1 MLFLKL
7 LNKCDEEK
15 LVKQFL
21 LLKETSD
28 SHDSHVE
35 QRIKEVIDDLKYN
48 RIPVR
53 FNMTMVLEKG
63 VTEDGEEVDIIF
75 LRDNEEEDNV
85 YSFEGLPWGAIM
97 GCEVEEKSLTEIGSN
112 ERFAALVLF
121 EMTYFGYSDED
132 VQLRIAKM
140 LEEEASPKPL
150 Q

>member
-1 MLFLKL
+1 MEL
-7 LNKCDEEK
+7 LNKCDEDE
-15 LVKQFL
+15 LVKQYL

-28 SHDSHVE
+28 SHHVE
-35 QRIKEVIDDLKYN
+35 QKTREVIADLKYN

-75 LRDNEEEDNV
+75 LNDNVEDNV

-132 VQLRIAKM
+132 VQRRIAKM
-140 LEEEASPKPL
+140 LEEEATPKLL

>member
-1 MLFLKL
+1 MLFLEL

-15 LVKQFL
+15 LVKQYL

-28 SHDSHVE
+28 SHVE
-35 QRIKEVIDDLKYN
+35 QKIREVIADLKYN

-63 VTEDGEEVDIIF
+63 ITEECEEVDIIF
-75 LRDNEEEDNV
+75 LNDNVEDNV

-121 EMTYFGYSDED
+121 EMTYFGYSDDD
-132 VQLRIAKM
+132 VQRRIAKM
-140 LEEEASPKPL
+140 LEEEATPKPL

>member
-1 MLFLKL
+1 MLFLEL

-15 LVKQFL
+15 LVKQYL
-21 LLKETSD
+21 LLKETSN
-28 SHDSHVE
+28 SHHVE
-35 QRIKEVIDDLKYN
+35 QKIREVIADLKYN

-63 VTEDGEEVDIIF
+63 ITEDGEEVDIIF
-75 LRDNEEEDNV
+75 LNDNVEDNV

-140 LEEEASPKPL
+140 LEEEAFPKPL

>member
-1 MLFLKL
+1 MLFLEL

-15 LVKQFL
+15 LVKQYL
-21 LLKETSD
+21 LLKETSN
-28 SHDSHVE
+28 SHVE
-35 QRIKEVIDDLKYN
+35 QKIREVIADLKYN
-48 RIPVR
+48 RIPVK

-63 VTEDGEEVDIIF
+63 VSEDGEEVDIIF

-121 EMTYFGYSDED
+121 EMTYFGYSDDD
-132 VQLRIAKM
+132 VQRRIAKM
-140 LEEEASPKPL
+140 LEEEATPKPL

>member
-1 MLFLKL
+1 MLFLEL
-7 LNKCDEEK
+7 LNKCDEDE
-15 LVKQFL
+15 LVKQYL

-28 SHDSHVE
+28 SHVE
-35 QRIKEVIDDLKYN
+35 QKIREVIDDLKYN

-75 LRDNEEEDNV
+75 LRDNEEDNV

-121 EMTYFGYSDED
+121 EMTYFGYSDDD
-132 VQLRIAKM
+132 VQRRIAKM
-140 LEEEASPKPL
+140 LEEEATPKPL

>member
-1 MLFLKL
+1 MLFLEL

-15 LVKQFL
+15 LVKQYL
-21 LLKETSD
+21 LLKGTSN
-28 SHDSHVE
+28 SHVE
-35 QRIKEVIDDLKYN
+35 QKIREVIADLNN
-48 RIPVR
+48 RIPVK

-63 VTEDGEEVDIIF
+63 VSEDGEVDIIF
-75 LRDNEEEDNV
+75 LRDNVEEDNV

-121 EMTYFGYSDED
+121 EMTYFGYSDEE
-132 VQLRIAKM
+132 VCLRIAKM
-140 LEEEASPKPL
+140 LEEEASPKLL

>member
-1 MLFLKL
+1 MLFLEL

-15 LVKQFL
+15 LVKQYL
-21 LLKETSD
+21 QLKETSN
-28 SHDSHVE
+28 SHVE
-35 QRIKEVIDDLKYN
+35 QKIREVIDDLKYN

-75 LRDNEEEDNV
+75 LNDNVEDNV

-121 EMTYFGYSDED
+121 EMTYFGYSDDD
-132 VQLRIAKM
+132 VQRRIAKM
-140 LEEEASPKPL
+140 LEEEATPKLL

>member
-1 MLFLKL
+1 MLFLEL

-15 LVKQFL
+15 LVKQYL

-28 SHDSHVE
+28 SHVE
-35 QRIKEVIDDLKYN
+35 QKIREVIADLKYN
-48 RIPVR
+48 RIPVK

-63 VTEDGEEVDIIF
+63 VSEDGEVDIIF
-75 LRDNEEEDNV
+75 LRDNVEEDNV

-121 EMTYFGYSDED
+121 EMTYFGYSDDD
-132 VQLRIAKM
+132 VQRRIAKM
-140 LEEEASPKPL
+140 LEEEATPKPL

>member
-1 MLFLKL
+1 MLFMEL

-15 LVKQFL
+15 LVKQYL
-21 LLKETSD
+21 LLRETSD
-28 SHDSHVE
+28 SHVE
-35 QRIKEVIDDLKYN
+35 QKIREVIDDLKYN
-48 RIPVR
+48 RIPVE

-63 VTEDGEEVDIIF
+63 ITEDGGEVDLIF
-75 LRDNEEEDNV
+75 LSDNEADNV

-121 EMTYFGYSDED
+121 EITYFGYSDED
-132 VQLRIAKM
+132 VQRRIAKM
-140 LEEEASPKPL
+140 LEEEAFPKPL

>member
-1 MLFLKL
+1 MLFLEL

-15 LVKQFL
+15 LVKQYL
-21 LLKETSD
+21 LRKETSN
-28 SHDSHVE
+28 SHVE
-35 QRIKEVIDDLKYN
+35 QKIREVIADLKYN
-48 RIPVR
+48 RIPVK

-63 VTEDGEEVDIIF
+63 VSEDGEVDIIF
-75 LRDNEEEDNV
+75 LRDNVEEDNV

-121 EMTYFGYSDED
+121 EMTYFGYSDDD
-132 VQLRIAKM
+132 VQRRIAKM
-140 LEEEASPKPL
+140 LEEEATPKPL

>member
-1 MLFLKL
+1 MLFLEL

-15 LVKQFL
+15 LVKQYL

-28 SHDSHVE
+28 SHVE
-35 QRIKEVIDDLKYN
+35 QKIREVIADLKYN

-63 VTEDGEEVDIIF
+63 VSEDGEVDIIF
-75 LRDNEEEDNV
+75 LRDNVEEDNV

-121 EMTYFGYSDED
+121 EMTYFGYSDDD
-132 VQLRIAKM
+132 VQRRIAKM
-140 LEEEASPKPL
+140 LEEEATPKPL

>member
-1 MLFLKL
+1 MLFLEL

-15 LVKQFL
+15 LVKQYL
-21 LLKETSD
+21 LLKETSN
-28 SHDSHVE
+28 SHVE
-35 QRIKEVIDDLKYN
+35 QKIREVIADLKYN
-48 RIPVR
+48 RIPVK

-63 VTEDGEEVDIIF
+63 ITEEGGEVDLIF
-75 LRDNEEEDNV
+75 LSDNEEDNV

-121 EMTYFGYSDED
+121 EITYFGYSDED
-132 VQLRIAKM
+132 VQRRIAKM
-140 LEEEASPKPL
+140 LEEEAFPKPL

>member
-1 MLFLKL
+1 MLFLEL

-15 LVKQFL
+15 LVKQYL
-21 LLKETSD
+21 QLKETSN
-28 SHDSHVE
+28 SHVE
-35 QRIKEVIDDLKYN
+35 QKIREVIDDLKYN

-75 LRDNEEEDNV
+75 LNDNVEDNV

-132 VQLRIAKM
+132 VQRRIAKM
-140 LEEEASPKPL
+140 LEEEATPKLL